1 MRAYYLDEDTA
12 SNRTLPNDSGQPV
25 SEETLGTLKAKFWTL
40 NGSDAERKASLKQL
54 GERNGFVGDN
64 SQEYE
69 FDVSKDGLPGM
80 PDAPAHGKMDHFSR
94 DSLLLMDIV
103 VCLRSGGVFFDFREP
118 NTNRLIRVSL
128 TEGDTFFFPA
138 GTVFHAHVN
147 ETIDSHL
154 TAYAMYKSSK
164 PFSQQLPFAWDQV
177 HDKHPVRAAYIKDL
191 GPILSFVAD
200 TWSYPGVLR
209 TSKIFAVADD
219 IVGYILPGKD
229 IIDIEDPLGGDDYIV
244 VHRCQ
249 VLAAEDFLLFPGGL
263 IRQIYL

>member
-80 PDAPAHGKMDHFSR
+80 PDAITQPAHGKMDHFSR

-191 GPILSFVAD
+191 G
-200 TWSYPGVLR
+200 
-209 TSKIFAVADD
+209 
-219 IVGYILPGKD
+219 
-229 IIDIEDPLGGDDYIV
+229 
-244 VHRCQ
+244 
-249 VLAAEDFLLFPGGL
+249 LF
-263 IRQIYL
+263 